1 MLFAISKKTAEGS
14 QPWVKT
20 ARKLAD
26 IYLSQ
31 SLLETSGK
39 GKRDRK
45 LEKGGNEKF

>member
-39 GKRDRK
+39 GETENWKREGMKNFD
-45 LEKGGNEKF
+45 